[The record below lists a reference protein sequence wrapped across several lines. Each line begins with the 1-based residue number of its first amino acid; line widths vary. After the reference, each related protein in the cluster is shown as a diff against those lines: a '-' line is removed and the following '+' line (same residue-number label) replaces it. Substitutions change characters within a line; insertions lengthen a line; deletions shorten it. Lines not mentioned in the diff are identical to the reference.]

1 MNLLNK
7 LPGVANAKSRLNFK
21 QRLKWTVLV
30 LVLFYAMGQTPLFG
44 VAEQSYEYFKSISVL
59 LGSEFGTLGTLGI
72 GPIVTA
78 SILLQVL
85 VGSKIISWDLGTKE
99 GRAKFQGTQKM
110 VTILFC
116 FLEGFAYALFGAI
129 RPEAP
134 ALLGFVALQVAAGG
148 LLILFLDEVSTKWG
162 LGPGVSLFIAAGVSK
177 EIFIRIFSPV
187 SAEGGGLCIGTGNTC
202 SGALLNAF
210 SGFASGQ
217 FNLALLSITA
227 IFATIFIF
235 AISLFAQ
242 SIKVEIPLAFSN
254 IRGFGRRWPLNLF
267 YTSNMPVILAS
278 ALLIN
283 LTLFGSFIASQGLG
297 FSIFGFAVPGEF
309 GSGGTPTGGL
319 AYYLSAPHGFL
330 LNILS
335 GVQVDYLRAITYV
348 LFLTVLC
355 VTFALFWVETTNMGP
370 ERVAEQIS
378 SVGMQIPGFRKD
390 KRILVSVLSKYIYP
404 LTVMGAIAVGLL
416 AATADLLGAYGTGTG
431 ILLTVMIL
439 YNFYER
445 IGQQYMEDMN
455 PAVRK
460 FFE

>member
-1 MNLLNK
+1 MASILNK
-7 LPGVANAKSRLNFK
+7 LPGVANPKSRLNFK
-21 QRLKWTVLV
+21 QRLKWTVFV
-30 LVLFYAMGQTPLFG
+30 IVLFYAMGQTPLFG
-44 VAEQSYEYFKSISVL
+44 VAEQSYEYFKNISVL

-85 VGSKIISWDLGTKE
+85 VGSKIIGWDLGTRE
-99 GRAKFQGTQKM
+99 GRARFQGTQKI

-116 FLEGFAYALFGAI
+116 FLEGFAYVVFGAI
-129 RPEAP
+129 RPETP
-134 ALLGFVALQVAAGG
+134 ALLIFVALQVAAGG

-177 EIFIRIFSPV
+177 EIFVRLFSPI
-187 SAEGGGLCIGTGNTC
+187 SQGDFYIGAIP
-202 SGALLNAF
+202 SV
-210 SGFASGQ
+210 FASLSTGQ
-217 FNLALLSITA
+217 ISVAIFFLTA
-227 IFATIFIF
+227 IFATVLIF
-235 AISLFAQ
+235 ALSLFAQ

-278 ALLIN
+278 AFLIN
-283 LTLFGSFIASQGLG
+283 VTLFGSVLASNGLS
-297 FSIFGFAVPGEF
+297 FSIGGFVVPGEF
-309 GSGGTPTGGL
+309 GEGGNPTGGL
-319 AYYLSAPHGFL
+319 AYYLSAPHGLL
-330 LNILS
+330 LNLLS
-335 GVQVDYLRAITYV
+335 GVQVDYLRAFTYT

-390 KRILVSVLSKYIYP
+390 KRILVSVLGKYIYP

-416 AATADLLGAYGTGTG
+416 AAIADLSGAFGTGTG